1 MALLSIIVV
10 VFNMKRE
17 APRTLFSLSTQYQ
30 RSVSESDYE
39 VIVIENGSSE
49 PLGAETVQSFGNN
62 FHYINL
68 QECSQP
74 SPCKAI
80 NYACLRASGE
90 WVGILIDGARMVSP
104 GLVHAA
110 ISALQIAPSPV
121 VATLAWHLG
130 PEHQS
135 VSIKHGYTQEVEDLL
150 IASVNWEIDGYNLFT
165 ISALAASN
173 SQGYF
178 GTVSESTAIFMKK
191 SKYDRLGGYD
201 EGFDLAGGGFAN
213 LDFYKRA
220 CEYDNDELV
229 ILLGEGTFHQLH
241 GGISSNTKTAD
252 YLENA
257 SHQYFQLRGNPFT
270 PPQKNPLYYG
280 HVASQVLRWISL

>member
-1 MALLSIIVV
+1 MSSLSIIVV

-30 RSVSESDYE
+30 RSVFESDYE
-39 VIVIENGSSE
+39 VIVVENGSVE
-49 PLGAETVQSFGNN
+49 PLGEDIVQSFGNN

-68 QECSQP
+68 QERSQP

-80 NYACLRASGE
+80 NYACLKASGE
-90 WVGILIDGARMVSP
+90 CVGILIDGARIVSP
-104 GLVHAA
+104 GLVRAA
-110 ISALQIAPSPV
+110 INALQISLSPV

-135 VSIKHGYTQEVEDLL
+135 VSIKHGYTQAVEDLL
-150 IASVNWEIDGYNLFT
+150 IDSVNWKKDGYNLFT
-165 ISALAASN
+165 ISALAGSN

-178 GTVSESTAIFMKK
+178 GALSESTAIFMKK
-191 SKYDRLGGYD
+191 SKYDSLGGYD
-201 EGFDLAGGGFAN
+201 EEFDLAGGGLAN

-220 CEYDNDELV
+220 CEYDHDELI
-229 ILLGEGTFHQLH
+229 ILLGEGTFHQVH
-241 GGISSNTKTAD
+241 GGISSNTKTLD

-257 SHQYFQLRGNPFT
+257 SRQYVRLRGNPFIL
-270 PPQKNPLYYG
+270 PRKNPLYYG
-280 HVASQVLRWISL
+280 RVAAQSLRWIRF

>member
-1 MALLSIIVV
+1 MSLLSIIVV

-30 RSVSESDYE
+30 RLVSESDYE
-39 VIVIENGSSE
+39 VIVVENGSSE
-49 PLGAETVQSFGNN
+49 PLGADNVQSFGNN

-68 QECSQP
+68 QEWSHP
-74 SPCKAI
+74 SPCRAI
-80 NYACLRASGE
+80 NYACSKASGE
-90 WVGILIDGARMVSP
+90 YVGILIDGARIVSP

-110 ISALQIAPSPV
+110 ISALRIAPSPV

-135 VSIKHGYTQEVEDLL
+135 VSIKNGYTQEIEDSL

-165 ISALAASN
+165 ISALAGSN
-173 SQGYF
+173 AQGYF
-178 GTVSESTAIFMKK
+178 GALFESTAIFMRK
-191 SKYDRLGGYD
+191 SKYDSLGGYD
-201 EGFDLAGGGFAN
+201 EKFDLAGGGLAN

-220 CEYDNDELV
+220 CEYDNDELI

-241 GGISSNTKTAD
+241 GGISSITKSPD
-252 YLENA
+252 YFENA
-257 SHQYFQLRGNPFT
+257 SCQYLQLKGKPFV
-270 PPQKNPLYYG
+270 PPGKNPIYYG
-280 HVASQVLRWISL
+280 CVASQAVRWVRF